1 MAGMTDDATKKELDP
16 LVRVFR
22 HPWLVMRD
30 HLWDVWLAAV
40 STDAAERIARKAGVG
55 EDDALRLAPVIRELV
70 AALAVSLDRMPVR
83 ETRPLRVPGVN
94 LDAYVERVHDAGRAR
109 GFFTTDERPPDTYE
123 EHQLWAQRPQ
133 SGVRVRGWLDHE
145 LVEGDAA
152 GDMLRADRALLDVA
166 GPYLEDSDREKVEK
180 GARTR
185 WKKFRRSAEPVTWLP
200 GPYDE
205 RFTAVDDADA
215 KRLAQLWRCW
225 VDGTNAKTVTIAAHT
240 KMRRDEEA
248 RREAARAEVLRAER
262 APHAQAAYVRP
273 LVAGALAKVVEVHPQ
288 EELELNGR
296 RRVATLDG
304 QVIGYMREGGDAHA
318 LSSRAALRLIA
329 DMVRTVFRQHEEG
342 HPDFRHVVIPG
353 GFDELSDRYGRTG
366 NTNDAWRATLDAGR
380 LITLTHEDREWG
392 GLWLWSRQAHAPG
405 RRSQVEVTVGSFL
418 APGWVN
424 ADPKRTGL
432 NDGQS
437 RRLVPQIDFDVP
449 VGDLDRSKHGA
460 CSRAHYGLL
469 LHMVD
474 HATQIE
480 NRGGV
485 VIPDTNWQRIAE
497 AAGLKR
503 TDVERMRSA
512 WLTGD
517 DDKAPAL
524 LEHVTGDV
532 YRLHTGHHAKQWAFI
547 EEGGKRRARSKR
559 AGQEAAK
566 KRHAQK

>member
-1 MAGMTDDATKKELDP
+1 MTDDATKKELDQ
-16 LVRVFR
+16 LARMFR
-22 HPWLVMRD
+22 TPWLAMRD
-30 HLWDVWLAAV
+30 RTMVLWSAAH

-55 EDDALRLAPVIRELV
+55 EDDARKLAPVIRDMV
-70 AALAVSLDRMPVR
+70 AALALALDRMPVR
-83 ETRPLRVPGVN
+83 ETRPALIPGAN
-94 LDAYVERVHDAGRAR
+94 LDAYVERVHDVGRAR
-109 GFFTTDERPPDTYE
+109 GFFTTDERPRTYE
-123 EHQLWAQRPQ
+123 EHQSWAQRPQ
-133 SGVRVRGWLDHE
+133 SGVGVRGWLDHE

-152 GDMLRADRALLDVA
+152 GDMLRADRALLDVVGA
-166 GPYLEDSDREKVEK
+166 YLTDSDREHVERYAQRVWATFKV
-180 GARTR
+180 G
-185 WKKFRRSAEPVTWLP
+185 SPVTWWP
-200 GPYDE
+200 GALGVGD
-205 RFTAVDDADA
+205 TGVDDMDA
-215 KRLAQLWRCW
+215 KRLVLLWRRW
-225 VDGTNAKTVTIAAHT
+225 LDGTHT
-240 KMRRDEEA
+240 KALVKAATTKLARDEEA
-248 RREAARAEVLRAER
+248 RREAERAEILRAER
-262 APHAQAAYVRP
+262 ARHAISAHVRP
-273 LVAGALAKVVEVHPQ
+273 FVAGALATVIEVHPQ

-304 QVIGYMREGGDAHA
+304 RVIGYMREGGDAHA

-342 HPDFRHVVIPG
+342 HPDFRHVIISG
-353 GFDELSDRYGRTG
+353 GFDELSDRYGSTG
-366 NTNDAWRATLDAGR
+366 NNNDAWRATLDAGR
-380 LITLTHEDREWG
+380 LITLTYADVEWA
-392 GLWLWSRQAHAPG
+392 GLWSWARQAHAPG
-405 RRSQVEVTVGSFL
+405 RRSQVELTVGSFL
-418 APGWVN
+418 APGWVH

-480 NRGGV
+480 ARGGV
-485 VIPDTNWQRIAE
+485 VIPETNWQRIAE

-503 TDVERMRSA
+503 ADVGRMRSA

-532 YRLHTGHHAKQWAFI
+532 YRLHTGHHARQWAFI
-547 EEGGKRRARSKR
+547 EEGGQRRARSKR